1 MHKLFPVLLLL
12 ATAPIAMRVPVVAEM
27 RPVTPS
33 SSPSAAAIP
42 RPDGAVVF
50 VGGMGG
56 GGTGGMGGGMT
67 GGGMGG
73 GMTGGGMGGMTG
85 GGMGGMTGGGMGG
98 MSGGLPSYGG
108 TPDSGMGGMG
118 GGLPGYGGTPGSGM
132 AQPNSGDVTSGGASQ
147 PAQHYQCVTQQG
159 QCSVASSPGS
169 LRHGASC
176 SCLYGGLGKIK

>member
-1 MHKLFPVLLLL
+1 MHKLVPVLLLL
-12 ATAPIAMRVPVVAEM
+12 ATAPIAIRVPVVAEM

-42 RPDGAVVF
+42 RPDGAGVF

-56 GGTGGMGGGMT
+56 GGTGGGMGGGMTGGGMGGGMTGGGMGGGMT

-73 GMTGGGMGGMTG
+73 GMTGGGMGGM
-85 GGMGGMTGGGMGG
+85 
-98 MSGGLPSYGG
+98 
-108 TPDSGMGGMG
+108 G

-132 AQPNSGDVTSGGASQ
+132 GQPNGGDGTSGGASQ
-147 PAQHYQCVTQQG
+147 PAQYYQCVTQQG

>member
-56 GGTGGMGGGMT
+56 GGTGGMG
-67 GGGMGG
+67 
-73 GMTGGGMGGMTG
+73 
-85 GGMGGMTGGGMGG
+85 GGMTGGGMGG

>member
-1 MHKLFPVLLLL
+1 MHKLVPVLLLL

-56 GGTGGMGGGMT
+56 GGTGGMG
-67 GGGMGG
+67 
-73 GMTGGGMGGMTG
+73 
-85 GGMGGMTGGGMGG
+85 GGMTGGGMGG